1 MEKKRVNKELNKQE
15 TVIKHKRN
23 GGKTRKS
30 TKTGQIKDSTKKGET
45 AIITTNQ
52 WQKKIYYDR
61 KHKRNVKEK
70 TEPREG
76 KIKTYTSCLFF
87 KHANSGE
94 ERK

>member
-15 TVIKHKRN
+15 TVIKHKIN

-52 WQKKIYYDR
+52 
-61 KHKRNVKEK
+61 
-70 TEPREG
+70 
-76 KIKTYTSCLFF
+76 
-87 KHANSGE
+87 
-94 ERK
+94 